1 MRQAERRCARD
12 QSCERGWPEKKQT
25 VKSPQSKAG
34 RATKAGGV
42 TKAGR
47 VAKAG
52 RVTQAGRVRFSVPLG
67 AWRELEACFKW
78 DGEPGSDMTG
88 LQFKGT
94 ILALCGGQML
104 ERDMM

>member
-1 MRQAERRCARD
+1 MQQAEGRCARD

-42 TKAGR
+42 T
-47 VAKAG
+47 KAG

-104 ERDMM
+104 GRDMM

>member
-1 MRQAERRCARD
+1 MQQAEGRCVRD

-25 VKSPQSKAG
+25 VESPQSKAG

-42 TKAGR
+42 T
-47 VAKAG
+47 KAG

>member
-1 MRQAERRCARD
+1 MQQAEGRCARD

-47 VAKAG
+47 VAK
-52 RVTQAGRVRFSVPLG
+52 AGRVRFSVPLG

-104 ERDMM
+104 GRDMM

>member
-1 MRQAERRCARD
+1 MRQAEGRCARD

-42 TKAGR
+42 T
-47 VAKAG
+47 KAG

-104 ERDMM
+104 GRDMM

>member
-1 MRQAERRCARD
+1 MQQAEGRCARD

-34 RATKAGGV
+34 RTTKAGGV

-47 VAKAG
+47 VAK
-52 RVTQAGRVRFSVPLG
+52 AGRVRFSVPLG

-78 DGEPGSDMTG
+78 DGESGSDMTG

-104 ERDMM
+104 GRDMM

>member
-1 MRQAERRCARD
+1 MQQAEGRCARD

-34 RATKAGGV
+34 RTTKAGGV
-42 TKAGR
+42 T
-47 VAKAG
+47 KAG

-104 ERDMM
+104 GRDMM

>member
-1 MRQAERRCARD
+1 MQQAEGRCARD

-52 RVTQAGRVRFSVPLG
+52 RVRFSVPLG

-78 DGEPGSDMTG
+78 DGESGSDMTG

-104 ERDMM
+104 GRDMM

>member
-1 MRQAERRCARD
+1 MRQAEGRCARD

-47 VAKAG
+47 V
-52 RVTQAGRVRFSVPLG
+52 TQAGRVRFSVPLG

-78 DGEPGSDMTG
+78 DREPGSDMTG

-104 ERDMM
+104 GRDMM